1 MSKALAVRPGTAT
14 SAIAALLDPSGLGP
28 IPAIPLVPE
37 ATLKKHH
44 VFIASDQ
51 RFKAA
56 ARLLQALYRED
67 RDLAHGSFIDADG
80 KRKRLGSSIS
90 RQAGQDGGNFLA
102 PAIAQ
107 IVHRELVY
115 REIGAMI
122 DTDRLRCNLLSSM
135 PLCFNLFGLLKRDL
149 ALATRVMAELFPG
162 FMRQVTAVLF
172 EHSPGRGNP
181 KFTGDH
187 SAFDAVIRGTSPRG
201 SRVFIAFEIKYS
213 ETLQENPPRTFSERL
228 SDIAVGSGLFVD
240 AELSGLWRNPIQQ
253 LFREHCLAQSMLDA
267 DLAEVG
273 LFVLVAP
280 ELNHLAQEA
289 ARAYATYLDAPRPG
303 HAQFINVTLE
313 RVVEAIA
320 AAGLETYARLLHRR
334 YCDWWQV
341 DGELALDDPTDS
353 FVDLTGSD
361 LSPASVGAGL

>member
-1 MSKALAVRPGTAT
+1 MSKALAVRPGTASST
-14 SAIAALLDPSGLGP
+14 IAALLDPSGLGP

-44 VFIASDQ
+44 VFIPSDG

-67 RDLAHGSFIDADG
+67 RELAPGSFIDGDG

-107 IVHRELVY
+107 VVHRELVY

-135 PLCFNLFGLLKRDL
+135 PLTFNLFGLLKRDL

-181 KFTGDH
+181 KYTGDF

-201 SRVFIAFEIKYS
+201 SRVFIAFEVKYS

-228 SDIAVGSGLFVD
+228 TEIAVSSDLFVD
-240 AELSGLWRNPIQQ
+240 TELSGLWRNPIQQ
-253 LFREHCLAQSMLDA
+253 LFREHCLAQAMLDR
-267 DLAEVG
+267 DLAEIG

-289 ARAYATYLDAPRPG
+289 AQAYATYLNEPRAG
-303 HAQFINVTLE
+303 HAQFVNLTLE
-313 RVVEAIA
+313 RIIEAIA
-320 AAGLETYARLLHRR
+320 AAGLEAYARLVHRR
-334 YCDWWQV
+334 YCDWWLV
-341 DGELALDDPTDS
+341 DGELALDEPPDG
-353 FVDLTGSD
+353 FMDLTGSD
-361 LSPASVGAGL
+361 PSPANAGAGT